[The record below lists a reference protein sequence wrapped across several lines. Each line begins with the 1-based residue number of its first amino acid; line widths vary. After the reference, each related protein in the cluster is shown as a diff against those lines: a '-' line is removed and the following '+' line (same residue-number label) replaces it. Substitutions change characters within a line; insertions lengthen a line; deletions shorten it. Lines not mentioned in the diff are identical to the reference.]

1 MLRRTFAATALLLA
15 LMAPAGAQAPAKLR
29 VGVEGSYPPFS
40 QIGTDGKLQGF
51 DIDIANAVC
60 AEMKSDCTLVQQEF
74 DGMIPALNARK
85 FDMIVASLTITEE
98 RRKAVEFS
106 DSYYDVPSR
115 WIAKAGTYADP
126 SPAALKGKTIVVLRN
141 SPRAKYLA
149 DAYKDSTILLAD
161 KETGVYMELAAGR
174 ADIALGSAVVSSEA
188 FLKKPEGQGFAAVG
202 QPVRIGTSGVGIAM
216 RKADTE
222 LRDRVN
228 AALKAIRANGT
239 YDRLQKQ
246 YFDFD
251 VSGS

>member
-1 MLRRTFAATALLLA
+1 MRRRPLILLAALLPFA
-15 LMAPAGAQAPAKLR
+15 SASRAQALAKLR

-40 QIGTDGKLQGF
+40 QIGTDGKLRGF
-51 DIDIANAVC
+51 DIDIAEAVC
-60 AEMKSDCTLVQQEF
+60 AELKAECVLVQQEF

-85 FDMIVASLTITEE
+85 FDLIVASLTITDE
-98 RRKAVEFS
+98 RKKVVEFS

-115 WIAKAGTYADP
+115 WIAKAGTMADP
-126 SPAALKGKTIVVLRN
+126 SPASLKGKTVVVLRN
-141 SPRAKYLA
+141 SPRARYLA
-149 DAYKDSTILLAD
+149 EAYKDSTILQAD
-161 KETGVYMELAAGR
+161 KETSVYMELAAGR

-188 FLKKPEGQGFAAVG
+188 FLKKPEGAGFAAVG
-202 QPVRIGTSGVGIAM
+202 QPVRIGASGVGIAM
-216 RKADTE
+216 RKSDTD